1 MKNIVTSFSHNSVFL
16 KLDTWKILIQIKK
29 LTEAVVRRCSVKN
42 VFLEISQKSQENT
55 RARVYNFIKKETL
68 AQMFSYKFCEISKNI
83 FFHRTPLAA
92 ASKLTQAMSSL
103 NSTHFLITL
112 IISFIYFETR
122 LLNIFEACLCL
133 ITKIYMLKDI
143 LFCL

>member
-1 MKNIVTSFSHNSVFL
+1 MFC
-16 KLDTWKILIQIKK
+16 KK
-29 LTEAVVRRCSVKN
+29 T
-42 VFLEISQKSQENT
+42 VFLEISQKSQEKA

-68 AQMFSYKFCEISKNI
+68 AQMFSYKFCEFSKNI
-83 FFHRTPLAA
+83 FFHRTPLAV